1 MYIQGRI
8 QGITQKSL
16 MSRIF
21 KDFKWYVHQLQQYKC
36 MLAGRKKRGL
46 V

>member
-1 MYIQGRI
+1 MNIQKSI

-36 MLAGRKKRGL
+36 MLAGGKKRGL
-46 V
+46 S